1 MKALYVLV
9 ALALVCGAP
18 LAFAQDDEQDHSAH
32 HPAKSTEPEAAPPA
46 GHEHG
51 ATKASA
57 VQENMINIES
67 LMQQIQQ
74 TRDPARKR
82 ELLGQHL
89 QALQQQMRLV
99 VGQRAAMKMSM
110 KESAKSDSDMPGG
123 MMKDG
128 GGMMKGGMMMHK
140 KVEQRL
146 DMIERLLQQMIE
158 REAVEAEL
166 ATH

>member
-9 ALALVCGAP
+9 ALTLICGAP

-32 HPAKSTEPEAAPPA
+32 HPGKGSETETAPPA

-51 ATKASA
+51 AGKASA
-57 VQENMINIES
+57 LQDNMMNIES
-67 LMQQIQQ
+67 LMRQIQQ
-74 TRDPARKR
+74 ISDPARKR

-99 VGQRAAMKMSM
+99 VGQPAAMKMSM
-110 KESAKSDSDMPGG
+110 KESAKTDSDMPGG
-123 MMKDG
+123 MMKG
-128 GGMMKGGMMMHK
+128 GGMMMHQ

-146 DMIERLLQQMIE
+146 DMLGRLLQQLIE
-158 REAVEAEL
+158 REAAEAEL
-166 ATH
+166 AAR